1 MTKSFILLLVASVSF
16 GALAHDQNNNKRT
29 HAPLSSGSVLV
40 DTGIIDDID
49 KYNVDVSQC
58 QALADS
64 ITIEG
69 AETASNK
76 KRALRGAV
84 AGGLL
89 GAAVGGSSG
98 AKYGAGAGAATGI
111 TSGIVSKGQSE
122 QEVARALAQEK
133 HTIMSNCLKGRGYV
147 VLN

>member
-1 MTKSFILLLVASVSF
+1 MLKTIMFLLAASIPF
-16 GALAHDQNNNKRT
+16 GSLADDQNNKRT

-40 DTGIIDDID
+40 DTGIIEDIN
-49 KYNVDVSQC
+49 KYNVDVGQC
-58 QALADS
+58 QILADS
-64 ITIEG
+64 ITIDG
-69 AETASNK
+69 AETASHT
-76 KRALRGAV
+76 KRAFRGAI

-98 AKYGAGAGAATGI
+98 AKYGAGAGAATGVAG
-111 TSGIVSKGQSE
+111 GIISKGQSE

-133 HTIMSNCLKGRGYV
+133 HTVMSNCLKGRGYA

>member
-1 MTKSFILLLVASVSF
+1 MIKTIMFLLAVSIPFTSVA
-16 GALAHDQNNNKRT
+16 DEKNNKRT

-49 KYNVDVSQC
+49 KYNVDIGQC
-58 QALADS
+58 QVLADS
-64 ITIEG
+64 ITIKG
-69 AETASNK
+69 DETASHK
-76 KRALRGAV
+76 KRAFRGAI

-98 AKYGAGAGAATGI
+98 AKYGAGAGAATGV
-111 TSGIVSKGQSE
+111 TGGIISKGQSE

-133 HTIMSNCLKGRGYV
+133 HTVMSNCLKGRGYA

>member
-1 MTKSFILLLVASVSF
+1 MTKSIVLLVSATMCF
-16 GALAHDQNNNKRT
+16 GVLATEQHNHKRT

-69 AETASNK
+69 SETASHK
-76 KRALRGAV
+76 KRALRGAA

-89 GAAVGGSSG
+89 GAAVGGSKG
-98 AKYGAGAGAATGI
+98 AKFAAGAGAATGVAG
-111 TSGIVSKGQSE
+111 GIAAKGQTE

-133 HTIMSNCLKGRGYV
+133 HTVMSNCLKGRGYT

>member
-1 MTKSFILLLVASVSF
+1 MKKTIILLCVASISF
-16 GALAHDQNNNKRT
+16 GSLAHDQNNNKRT

-40 DTGIIDDID
+40 DTGIIDDIE
-49 KYNVDVSQC
+49 KYNVDVAQC
-58 QALADS
+58 QTLADS

-69 AETASNK
+69 GETASHS

-98 AKYGAGAGAATGI
+98 AKYGAGAGAATGV
-111 TSGIVSKGQSE
+111 TGGIISKGQSE
-122 QEVARALAQEK
+122 QEIARALAQEQHK
-133 HTIMSNCLKGRGYV
+133 VMSNCLNGRGYV